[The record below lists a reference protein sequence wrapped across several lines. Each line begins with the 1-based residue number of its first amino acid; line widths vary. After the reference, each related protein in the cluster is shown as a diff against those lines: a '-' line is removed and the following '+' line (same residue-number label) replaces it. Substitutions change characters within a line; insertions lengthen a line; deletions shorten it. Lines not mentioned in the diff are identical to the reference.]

1 MIGGVHDQSRGAS
14 IARRP
19 LQSPRRGL
27 FRSSSRG
34 KVAATSGG
42 LLGIGRPTTPALS
55 PRQNVLSI
63 RSAAGLFG
71 FVTFIQTA
79 LQKSA
84 AHQKLCSNSAS
95 RQLAKIDVIYRT
107 TGMAH
112 GQGTIDSFGACH
124 DRYPFRYRSHVHR
137 SCSKNRLRTW
147 RQTPH
152 LSGLKLLPT
161 KRRRLPET

>member
-1 MIGGVHDQSRGAS
+1 MTRAEELLSHAARCNRLANVCLDRAVAEKLRQLAEVYWELAGQPAQRFHCIKTCCQSEA
-14 IARRP
+14 P
-19 LQSPRRGL
+19 Q
-27 FRSSSRG
+27 
-34 KVAATSGG
+34 
-42 LLGIGRPTTPALS
+42 
-55 PRQNVLSI
+55 
-63 RSAAGLFG
+63 GLFG

-84 AHQKLCSNSAS
+84 VYQKLCSNLTGRPPAE
-95 RQLAKIDVIYRT
+95 IDVICRT

-112 GQGTIDSFGACH
+112 GQGTIGSFGACH
-124 DRYPFRYRSHVHR
+124 DRYPSRYRSHAHR

-152 LSGLKLLPT
+152 LSGPKSLPT